1 MKKRVLQ
8 YLSCALCKSE
18 LILKESRKWKD
29 EIRSGKLVCSNCQA
43 VYPIICGRPVL
54 LADSAVN
61 EWKSPV
67 SEVLGISKYETY
79 EDSIATLS
87 KIGIK
92 NAIKTAHTV
101 QSQQQKPT
109 ESIKTIPSEI
119 RGKIKYRAS
128 GEWFKYGNR
137 KERLLTFPWE
147 TGNADCSF
155 KAFMEAI
162 QKTQP
167 EVLLDIASGG
177 GFAVSQQVYL
187 NNTVKQTIAVERD
200 LKCLGNIQ
208 YRFKHI
214 DKEKT
219 SEAIAGDVRH
229 LPILSASIDTVM
241 MLMGLPE
248 ISGIT
253 SVLKETHRVL
263 KPTGNFV
270 MLIPEAA
277 YVSDKINKDDFTH
290 FASKVDLYAG
300 YEKFMSDAKITGFEI
315 KQAKQFKEK
324 NGKYRRLILLKRK

>member
-43 VYPIICGRPVL
+43 VYPIVCGRPVL

-187 NNTVKQTIAVERD
+187 NNTVNQ
-200 LKCLGNIQ
+200 L
-208 YRFKHI
+208 
-214 DKEKT
+214 
-219 SEAIAGDVRH
+219 
-229 LPILSASIDTVM
+229 
-241 MLMGLPE
+241 
-248 ISGIT
+248 
-253 SVLKETHRVL
+253 VLR
-263 KPTGNFV
+263 
-270 MLIPEAA
+270 
-277 YVSDKINKDDFTH
+277 
-290 FASKVDLYAG
+290 
-300 YEKFMSDAKITGFEI
+300 
-315 KQAKQFKEK
+315 
-324 NGKYRRLILLKRK
+324 

>member
-1 MKKRVLQ
+1 MKKSVLQ
-8 YLSCALCKSE
+8 YLACALCKSE
-18 LILKESRKWKD
+18 ITLKESRKWKD
-29 EIRSGKLVCSNCQA
+29 EIRSGKLVCSNCEA
-43 VYPIICGRPVL
+43 VYPVVCGRPVL

-61 EWKSPV
+61 EWRSPV
-67 SEVLGISKYETY
+67 SEVLGISTYENY
-79 EDSIATLS
+79 EDSITTLN

-92 NAIKTAHTV
+92 NAIKRARTV
-101 QSQQQKPT
+101 QSQKQMPT

-119 RGKIKYRAS
+119 RSKIKYRAS

-155 KAFMEAI
+155 KAFMNAI
-162 QKTQP
+162 QDTQP

-187 NNTVKQTIAVERD
+187 NNAVKQTIAVERD

-214 DKEKT
+214 NRENT

-229 LPILSASIDTVM
+229 LPILSESIDTVM

-248 ISGIT
+248 ISGII

-263 KPTGNFV
+263 KPKGNFV
-270 MLIPEAA
+270 LLIPEAA
-277 YVSDKINKDDFTH
+277 YVSDQINKYDFTH
-290 FASKVDLYAG
+290 FARKVDLYAG
-300 YEKFMSDAKITGFEI
+300 YEKFLSDAETTGFI
-315 KQAKQFKEK
+315 VKQTKQFKEK
-324 NGKYRRLILLKRK
+324 NGKYRRLISLVKV